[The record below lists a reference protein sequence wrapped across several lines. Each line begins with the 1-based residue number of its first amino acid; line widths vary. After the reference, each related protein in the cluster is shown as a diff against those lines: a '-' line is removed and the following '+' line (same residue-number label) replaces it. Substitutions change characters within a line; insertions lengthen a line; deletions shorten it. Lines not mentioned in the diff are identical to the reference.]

1 MFGKLRDYEVAHSLS
16 RPEYQIWRTMNERER
31 RSMVTIGVIDDRPFS
46 PRENL
51 ENTGYR
57 IKILGDPQSISVV
70 EGCHIVL
77 CDLQDVGTALNPDKQ
92 GAFLIDEIRRNY
104 PEKIV
109 GAYTGGGM
117 KPAISRE
124 AFQRSDFFMKKDA
137 VTDEWRDKLDA
148 FIIKLLDPVEVWNRQ
163 RDVLVQ
169 KRIDT
174 LTILNL
180 EDAFVRSIKAREAST
195 YSAFGRAVDSSPGDV
210 RAIVQSLIASGIY
223 SLLIGQ

>member
-1 MFGKLRDYEVAHSLS
+1 MFGKLRDYEVALSLN
-16 RPEYQIWRTMNERER
+16 RPEFQIWRSMTDRER
-31 RSMVTIGVIDDRPFS
+31 RAKVVIGVIDDRPFS

-137 VTDEWRDKLDA
+137 ITDEWRDKLDA
-148 FIIKLLDPVEVWNRQ
+148 FIVKLLDPVEVWNRQ
-163 RDVLVQ
+163 RDVLVH

-174 LTILNL
+174 LTILKL
-180 EDAFVRSIKAREAST
+180 EDAFVRSVKGRESVQYAGFT
-195 YSAFGRAVDSSPGDV
+195 RAVEESSGDV
-210 RAIVQSLIASGIY
+210 RAVVQSLIASGIY
-223 SLLIGQ
+223 SILTGQ